1 MDPFCIPWPCV
12 DLSPKQPEPEINH
25 LKPPKSFAQAVSNV
39 CEIPLSQF
47 PQACFKGDRLAISI
61 PEGEYNTGLEAC
73 KHNLHGR
80 IIWPKGSTPLTV
92 VDLKNKLST
101 LWKGFSKWGVSSLGK
116 GYYEFVFSTLEDV
129 RRVRSVASWNL
140 NPGLLKLF
148 AWSRDFNPK
157 VQQNCSAQVWVRL
170 YGLSQEYWRP
180 NIIFAIASSIGTP
193 ICLDSV
199 TAKPMLERT
208 FGQFARVLVDMD
220 LSQTL
225 RDKVLVERIGFAFFV
240 DIDYENLPHFCTNCK
255 MIGHHIGICKKLN
268 FVADDTLDILAKDK
282 KKLVKEPTKVFVPKS
297 DGRVLQAKE
306 TEIINVDN
314 ENVELD
320 GHVNLSKSAGGN
332 SKLIANVNLE
342 TASDKSKNTN
352 TIISNSLSQ
361 HNRFSLLNDN
371 HNDGSITSKQ
381 HPIQQT
387 SDELQPLQR
396 KASDNRIANVTDPTL
411 VNVPA
416 TMFEPAEIFKEQ
428 DRILE
433 EKLATDSAKNVEK
446 SNDVN
451 VEDDVSSQGSF
462 IDATQELHDRPSS
475 EGDFNVQGTS
485 SATPENVRK
494 DMAFLNDS
502 WANMAENDDEE
513 ARLLN
518 FLEQPP
524 PVQNFQVQVS
534 KSQKKQQKK
543 LTQSSR
549 DSYATRSRVT
559 QKPFK

>member
-1 MDPFCIPWPCV
+1 
-12 DLSPKQPEPEINH
+12 
-25 LKPPKSFAQAVSNV
+25 
-39 CEIPLSQF
+39 
-47 PQACFKGDRLAISI
+47 
-61 PEGEYNTGLEAC
+61 
-73 KHNLHGR
+73 
-80 IIWPKGSTPLTV
+80 
-92 VDLKNKLST
+92 
-101 LWKGFSKWGVSSLGK
+101 
-116 GYYEFVFSTLEDV
+116 
-129 RRVRSVASWNL
+129 
-140 NPGLLKLF
+140 
-148 AWSRDFNPK
+148 
-157 VQQNCSAQVWVRL
+157 
-170 YGLSQEYWRP
+170 
-180 NIIFAIASSIGTP
+180 
-193 ICLDSV
+193 
-199 TAKPMLERT
+199 
-208 FGQFARVLVDMD
+208 MD

-433 EKLATDSAKNVEK
+433 EN
-446 SNDVN
+446 
-451 VEDDVSSQGSF
+451 
-462 IDATQELHDRPSS
+462 
-475 EGDFNVQGTS
+475 
-485 SATPENVRK
+485 
-494 DMAFLNDS
+494 
-502 WANMAENDDEE
+502 
-513 ARLLN
+513 
-518 FLEQPP
+518 
-524 PVQNFQVQVS
+524 
-534 KSQKKQQKK
+534 
-543 LTQSSR
+543 
-549 DSYATRSRVT
+549 
-559 QKPFK
+559 

>member
-1 MDPFCIPWPCV
+1 
-12 DLSPKQPEPEINH
+12 
-25 LKPPKSFAQAVSNV
+25 
-39 CEIPLSQF
+39 
-47 PQACFKGDRLAISI
+47 
-61 PEGEYNTGLEAC
+61 
-73 KHNLHGR
+73 
-80 IIWPKGSTPLTV
+80 
-92 VDLKNKLST
+92 
-101 LWKGFSKWGVSSLGK
+101 
-116 GYYEFVFSTLEDV
+116 
-129 RRVRSVASWNL
+129 
-140 NPGLLKLF
+140 
-148 AWSRDFNPK
+148 
-157 VQQNCSAQVWVRL
+157 
-170 YGLSQEYWRP
+170 
-180 NIIFAIASSIGTP
+180 
-193 ICLDSV
+193 
-199 TAKPMLERT
+199 
-208 FGQFARVLVDMD
+208 
-220 LSQTL
+220 
-225 RDKVLVERIGFAFFV
+225 
-240 DIDYENLPHFCTNCK
+240 

-462 IDATQELHDRPSS
+462 IDATQHDRPSS
-475 EGDFNVQGTS
+475 EGDLNVQGTS
-485 SATPENVRK
+485 SATTENVRK